1 MIPGTPAERATDAS
15 VEGEH
20 IRGTVSPLE
29 DWRTVVAQ
37 RAVFQSLA
45 SMGLPAFTI
54 HSIVRYSGRAMKDVK
69 NVKIRTYGPIG
80 VSYTRRVKLSK
91 ALKARFGKHECLVL
105 TMTIAWLGS
114 GAFLAIHV

>member
-1 MIPGTPAERATDAS
+1 MVPGTPAERATDAS

-20 IRGTVSPLE
+20 VRGTVSPLE

-54 HSIVRYSGRAMKDVK
+54 HSIVILGTGLEGCQECEDTDVWAH
-69 NVKIRTYGPIG
+69 R
-80 VSYTRRVKLSK
+80 SK
-91 ALKARFGKHECLVL
+91 F
-105 TMTIAWLGS
+105 
-114 GAFLAIHV
+114 